1 MVARHRQWDSP
12 GPRARACCGSPSA
25 NTQENEATCGG
36 WSGTTGRHGGKA
48 GSDGGGDMTFDVER
62 LWEEFCPGVYIRLG
76 LHCVEKYVTDDLYDE
91 QAWARFSGGNI
102 VVRLVME
109 RTDLLAFL
117 APSSHEPKWYVQE
130 IAGWLGEGWVNIP
143 AGDREQFQQLGA
155 FLKRR
160 WTELQEL
167 FAE

>member
-1 MVARHRQWDSP
+1 
-12 GPRARACCGSPSA
+12 
-25 NTQENEATCGG
+25 
-36 WSGTTGRHGGKA
+36 
-48 GSDGGGDMTFDVER
+48 MTFDVER
-62 LWEEFCPGVYIRLG
+62 LWEECCPRVYGRLG

-117 APSSHEPKWYVQE
+117 APRSHEPKWYIQE

-143 AGDREQFQQLGA
+143 AGRGEQFQQLGA
-155 FLKRR
+155 FLERR

-167 FAE
+167 FAPERVEASLARLEESAKLQEAERRRRYMGE

>member
-1 MVARHRQWDSP
+1 
-12 GPRARACCGSPSA
+12 
-25 NTQENEATCGG
+25 
-36 WSGTTGRHGGKA
+36 
-48 GSDGGGDMTFDVER
+48 MTFDVER

-167 FAE
+167 FAPERVEASLARLEESAKLQEAERRRRYMGE